1 MTSPQDDR
9 GEDLWVLG
17 AEDTENGVMFGIIC
31 WLLWKTRNE
40 RVFFEV
46 RTLPTVVVAQSL
58 SWSASVGEAWSK
70 TGSMLSEGASKFVTN
85 MAWDPGPYGW
95 ITLNSDGSVE
105 REMRGAIEGY
115 KRAWE
120 AGFHKVILK
129 MDSMAA
135 ISLLSMRARHA
146 INMEWRWQNFRSSDG
161 ETRIW
166 SLSTPTVREIVRQI
180 FSLVSVMAII
190 LGVTRFLFEIVILLI
205 T

>member
-17 AEDTENGVMFGIIC
+17 AEDTGQFSIKSAYRLIC
-31 WLLWKTRNE
+31 SQNELNQTRNE

-95 ITLNSDGSVE
+95 VTLNSDGSVD
-105 REMRGAIEGY
+105 REMRGAIDGY

-146 INMEWRWQNFRSSDG
+146 INTEWRRTAEFQELRRRD
-161 ETRIW
+161 
-166 SLSTPTVREIVRQI
+166 
-180 FSLVSVMAII
+180 
-190 LGVTRFLFEIVILLI
+190 
-205 T
+205 